1 MKPEGGRQWPWHWVR
16 AAWRF
21 SKPVCSEKKEE
32 NANEPQVTK
41 AVYFTVVGKV
51 LKGS

>member
-1 MKPEGGRQWPWHWVR
+1 MR

-21 SKPVCSEKKEE
+21 SKPVCSEREEE

-41 AVYFTVVGKV
+41 AICFNALGKV